1 MGRSPPR
8 FLLRLEQPGSTLD
21 VRGVEVQRKSTR
33 MARGPCPV
41 TGSDLVDRAR
51 RASLRVRFHDMQK
64 RTPGLATPGTIQGH
78 RVETR
83 TWGLNGF
90 GHCLEPSATEDV
102 SPPLRF
108 PLLQHMGR
116 TAKGGH
122 VMGGYDSV
130 FRPGLFDGQS
140 VLVTGGGTGLGRCTA
155 HELASLGAQ
164 VVICGRRE
172 EVLGKT
178 AEEIRSDGGRCEFE
192 AMDLRDE
199 ESVIGAVSRAVE
211 RVGPIRG
218 LFNNAGGQF
227 AAPASK
233 ISTSAWQKVV
243 DLNLNGTF
251 RVTRALFE
259 ASMKEHGGSVV
270 NMLADIRNGY
280 VGMAHSA
287 AARAG
292 IENLSI
298 TLALEWARYDI
309 RINCVAPGTI
319 LSSGMRTY
327 PEAIQKSA
335 VRGAGSVPAARIGS
349 ESEVAACVTFLLS
362 PAAAFV
368 TGQSLAIDGGSSYQK
383 SVLFDVTQHAPTS
396 RFDGFHRG
404 EDWSGTPFS
413 VFSEDQDDD

>member
-1 MGRSPPR
+1 
-8 FLLRLEQPGSTLD
+8 
-21 VRGVEVQRKSTR
+21 
-33 MARGPCPV
+33 
-41 TGSDLVDRAR
+41 
-51 RASLRVRFHDMQK
+51 
-64 RTPGLATPGTIQGH
+64 
-78 RVETR
+78 
-83 TWGLNGF
+83 
-90 GHCLEPSATEDV
+90 
-102 SPPLRF
+102 
-108 PLLQHMGR
+108 
-116 TAKGGH
+116 
-122 VMGGYDSV
+122 MGGYDSI
-130 FRPGLFDGQS
+130 FRPGLFDGES
-140 VLVTGGGTGLGRCTA
+140 ILVTGGGTGLGRCTA
-155 HELASLGAQ
+155 HELASLGAH

-172 EVLGKT
+172 DVLGET
-178 AEEIRSDGGRCEFE
+178 ADEIRSDGGRCEFE
-192 AMDLRDE
+192 VMDLRSDD
-199 ESVIGAVSRAVE
+199 SVLGGVARAVE

-227 AAPASK
+227 AAPAAK

-259 ASMKEHGGSVV
+259 ASMKEHGGSIV

-309 RINCVAPGTI
+309 RMNCVAPGTI
-319 LSSGMRTY
+319 LSAGMRTY
-327 PEAIQKSA
+327 PEPIQESA
-335 VRGAGSVPAARIGS
+335 VRGAGAVPAARLGS

-368 TGQSLAIDGGSSYQK
+368 TGQSMAIDGGGGYEK
-383 SVLFDVTQHAPTS
+383 SVLFDVAKHAPTS
-396 RFDGFHRG
+396 RFDGFHRS

-413 VFSEDQDDD
+413 VFTEDLGDD

>member
-1 MGRSPPR
+1 
-8 FLLRLEQPGSTLD
+8 
-21 VRGVEVQRKSTR
+21 
-33 MARGPCPV
+33 
-41 TGSDLVDRAR
+41 
-51 RASLRVRFHDMQK
+51 
-64 RTPGLATPGTIQGH
+64 
-78 RVETR
+78 
-83 TWGLNGF
+83 
-90 GHCLEPSATEDV
+90 
-102 SPPLRF
+102 
-108 PLLQHMGR
+108 
-116 TAKGGH
+116 
-122 VMGGYDSV
+122 MGGYDRI
-130 FRPGLFDGQS
+130 FRPGLFDGES
-140 VLVTGGGTGLGRCTA
+140 ILVTGGGTGLGRCTA
-155 HELASLGAQ
+155 HELASLGAH

-172 EVLGKT
+172 DVLGET
-178 AEEIRSDGGRCEFE
+178 ADEIRSDGGRCEFE
-192 AMDLRDE
+192 VMDLRSDD
-199 ESVIGAVSRAVE
+199 SVVGGVARAVE

-227 AAPASK
+227 AAPAAK

-259 ASMKEHGGSVV
+259 ASMKEHGGSIV

-309 RINCVAPGTI
+309 RMNCVAPGTI

-327 PEAIQKSA
+327 PPPIQESA
-335 VRGAGSVPAARIGS
+335 VRGAGAVPAARLGS

-368 TGQSLAIDGGSSYQK
+368 TGQSLAIDGGGGYEK
-383 SVLFDVTQHAPTS
+383 SVLFDVTKHAPTS
-396 RFDGFHRG
+396 RFDGFHRS
-404 EDWSGTPFS
+404 EDWSATPFS
-413 VFSEDQDDD
+413 VFSEDLGDD

>member
-1 MGRSPPR
+1 
-8 FLLRLEQPGSTLD
+8 
-21 VRGVEVQRKSTR
+21 
-33 MARGPCPV
+33 
-41 TGSDLVDRAR
+41 
-51 RASLRVRFHDMQK
+51 
-64 RTPGLATPGTIQGH
+64 
-78 RVETR
+78 
-83 TWGLNGF
+83 
-90 GHCLEPSATEDV
+90 
-102 SPPLRF
+102 
-108 PLLQHMGR
+108 
-116 TAKGGH
+116 
-122 VMGGYDSV
+122 MGGYDSI
-130 FRPGLFDGQS
+130 FRPGLFEGES
-140 VLVTGGGTGLGRCTA
+140 ILVTGGGTGLGRCTA
-155 HELASLGAQ
+155 HELASLGAH

-172 EVLGKT
+172 DVLGET
-178 AEEIRSDGGRCEFE
+178 ADEIRSDGGRCEFE
-192 AMDLRDE
+192 VMDLRSDD
-199 ESVIGAVSRAVE
+199 SVLGGVARAVE

-227 AAPASK
+227 AAPAAK

-259 ASMKEHGGSVV
+259 ASMKEHGGSIV

-309 RINCVAPGTI
+309 RTNCVAPGTI

-327 PEAIQKSA
+327 PEPIQESA
-335 VRGAGSVPAARIGS
+335 VRGASAVPAARLGS

-368 TGQSLAIDGGSSYQK
+368 TGQSIAIDGGGGYEK
-383 SVLFDVTQHAPTS
+383 SVLFDVVKHAPTS
-396 RFDGFHRG
+396 RFDGFHRS

-413 VFSEDQDDD
+413 VFSEDLGDD

>member
-1 MGRSPPR
+1 
-8 FLLRLEQPGSTLD
+8 
-21 VRGVEVQRKSTR
+21 
-33 MARGPCPV
+33 
-41 TGSDLVDRAR
+41 
-51 RASLRVRFHDMQK
+51 
-64 RTPGLATPGTIQGH
+64 
-78 RVETR
+78 
-83 TWGLNGF
+83 
-90 GHCLEPSATEDV
+90 
-102 SPPLRF
+102 
-108 PLLQHMGR
+108 
-116 TAKGGH
+116 
-122 VMGGYDSV
+122 MGGYDSI
-130 FRPGLFDGQS
+130 FRPGLFDGES
-140 VLVTGGGTGLGRCTA
+140 ILVTGGGTGLGRCTA
-155 HELASLGAQ
+155 HELASLGAH

-172 EVLGKT
+172 DVLGET
-178 AEEIRSDGGRCEFE
+178 ADEIRSDGGRCEFE
-192 AMDLRDE
+192 VMDLRSDD
-199 ESVIGAVSRAVE
+199 SVVGGVARAVE

-227 AAPASK
+227 AAPAAK

-259 ASMKEHGGSVV
+259 ASMKEHGGSIV

-309 RINCVAPGTI
+309 RMNCVAPGTI

-327 PEAIQKSA
+327 PPPIQESA
-335 VRGAGSVPAARIGS
+335 VRGAGAVPAARLGS

-368 TGQSLAIDGGSSYQK
+368 TGQSLAIDGGGGYEK
-383 SVLFDVTQHAPTS
+383 SVLFDVTKHAPTS
-396 RFDGFHRG
+396 RFDGFHRS
-404 EDWSGTPFS
+404 EDWSATPFS
-413 VFSEDQDDD
+413 VFSEDLGDD